1 MEFVAVG
8 REMGAKKIVNL
19 DGLFI
24 ADQRN
29 DAEAGGLPCIVFLV
43 SRLLNGGDKERGGG
57 QGFLTIDLAVATGAG
72 DAIGDS
78 VRTEMD
84 AAGVTQRLDAVIVGN
99 QVAELDDFRHAAEMF
114 DQASSA
120 AKGLAGGG
128 GKKKLALR
136 ED

>member
-43 SRLLNGGDKERGGG
+43 IRLLNGGDKERGGG

-72 DAIGDS
+72 DPIGDS
-78 VRTEMD
+78 VRPGMD
-84 AAGVTQRLDAVIVGN
+84 AAGAPQRLDAAIVAN
-99 QVAELDDFRHAAEMF
+99 HLPY
-114 DQASSA
+114 
-120 AKGLAGGG
+120 L
-128 GKKKLALR
+128 
-136 ED
+136 

>member
-43 SRLLNGGDKERGGG
+43 IRLLNGGDKERGGG
-57 QGFLTIDLAVATGAG
+57 QGFLTIDLAVGTGAG

-78 VRTEMD
+78 VRPEMD
-84 AAGVTQRLDAVIVGN
+84 AAGVTQRLEAVIVGN
-99 QVAELDDFRHAAEMF
+99 QVPELAAFRTPTELFYPPSHAA
-114 DQASSA
+114 
-120 AKGLAGGG
+120 
-128 GKKKLALR
+128 
-136 ED
+136 